1 MEGAGGE
8 GQSKQSERRQAIE
21 KGGQGPLREE
31 ERGAWKSLNEQF
43 QCGEFANS
51 PNIQICV

>member
-8 GQSKQSERRQAIE
+8 GQSKQSKRRQAIE
-21 KGGQGPLREE
+21 KRGQGPLREE